1 MIFDWENITKEEC
14 LLCILRDKETKR
26 AKRYEWTPYK
36 REETKKRI
44 EEINATREDEYYE
57 ICDDEDMRALL
68 PLPLSRRQCD
78 LNDIYQELRDINREL
93 EDDEYDISHTRNVIE
108 EMNEKLDKYIETYAR
123 EGE

>member
-26 AKRYEWTPYK
+26 AKRYEWTPHK
-36 REETKKRI
+36 REETEKRI
-44 EEINATREDEYYE
+44 EEINSTREDEYYE
-57 ICDDEDMRALL
+57 ICEDEDMRTLL

-123 EGE
+123 EDE

>member
-26 AKRYEWTPYK
+26 AKRYEWTPHK

-44 EEINATREDEYYE
+44 EEINATRENEYYE
-57 ICDDEDMRALL
+57 ICDDEDMRTLL

-93 EDDEYDISHTRNVIE
+93 ENDEYDISHTRNVIE

>member
-26 AKRYEWTPYK
+26 AKRYEWTPLK

-44 EEINATREDEYYE
+44 EEINATRENEYYE
-57 ICDDEDMRALL
+57 ICDDEDMRILL